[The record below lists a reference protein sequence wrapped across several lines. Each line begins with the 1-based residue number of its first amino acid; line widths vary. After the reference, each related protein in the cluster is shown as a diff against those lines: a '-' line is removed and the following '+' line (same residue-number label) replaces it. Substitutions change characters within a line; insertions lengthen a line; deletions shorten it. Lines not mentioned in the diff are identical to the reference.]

1 MSLDVSDL
9 PLLRREL
16 QLERRRVEL
25 LAENALDFYEP
36 HPKQE
41 LFHSNAEYRFRYAR
55 TGNRFGKSEMGAA
68 EDVAYALGFRPW
80 YSKTDPRRTVGIPS
94 FPTVGLIVT
103 TDWDKSREIF
113 TEDEKAKLVKYIPKT
128 AWGQI
133 RRNHSG
139 AIDYIQVRH
148 VTGKWSTIRVETEQ
162 SFKQNPKGCESSAWD
177 WVHIDEPI
185 PEAMWKAIVRG
196 FVDRGGRAWFTCTPI
211 TEPWIDAEFVP
222 DLESQSRADLGVI
235 ASSADSRW
243 MMTGEMDD
251 NPHLT
256 KENIELTLS
265 WYTPEER
272 EARRKGVPL
281 AYSGIIYKEFQWAL
295 HVRKDVPP
303 GWTDWQHPP
312 KDWTLRYAIDYHPRK
327 PNAVLFIA
335 TSPQEIHYVF
345 AELWTPSLV
354 SDFVAE
360 IKALCPEPTV
370 PALIDPL
377 ASTPNKVTD
386 LTFLDELTM
395 HGLPLIPA
403 TKDPHNGII
412 KVKELLHARQK
423 SGLPVIFFNAACTH
437 TLFEISRGYQWD
449 KETNKPLKQD
459 DDMMENFYR
468 LVLQGLTYVEPA
480 GVNDYVPIPAGDLPE
495 NVIDIREFDWNDTP
509 KKVSNSHRYR
519 R

>member
-1 MSLDVSDL
+1 MPELSDL

-16 QLERRRVEL
+16 QLENRRLEL
-25 LAENALDFYEP
+25 LSENALSFYEP
-36 HPKQE
+36 HTKQSW
-41 LFHSNAEYRFRYAR
+41 FHENANYRFRYAR

-68 EDVAYALGFRPW
+68 EDVAFALGYRPW
-80 YSKTDPRRTVGIPS
+80 YKEGDPRRTLGIPP
-94 FPTVGLIVT
+94 FPTKGLIVT
-103 TDWDKSREIF
+103 TDWDKSKEIF
-113 TEDEKAKLVKYIPKT
+113 TEDDKAKLVRYIPKT
-128 AWGQI
+128 AWGDT
-133 RRNHSG
+133 RKNHSG
-139 AIDYIQVRH
+139 AIELIQVKH
-148 VTGKWSTIRVETEQ
+148 ISGKWSTIRLDTVQ
-162 SFKQNPKGCESSAWD
+162 SFKQNPLGSESSSWD
-177 WVHIDEPI
+177 WCHIDEPI

-196 FVDRGGRAWFTCTPI
+196 FADRGGKAWFTCTPI
-211 TEPWIDAEFVP
+211 SEPWIDAQFVP

-235 ASSADSRW
+235 ATANSRW

-265 WYTPEER
+265 WYTDEEK

-295 HVRKDVPP
+295 HVRKDIPLGWKSWNVPP
-303 GWTDWQHPP
+303 SNYTI
-312 KDWTLRYAIDYHPRK
+312 RYAIDYHPRK

-335 TSPQEIHYVF
+335 TSPQDIHYVF
-345 AELWTPSLV
+345 AELWTPSLIGE
-354 SDFVAE
+354 FVAE

-386 LTFLDELTM
+386 MTFLDELTM
-395 HGLPLIPA
+395 HGLPLMPA

-412 KVKELLHARQK
+412 KVKELLHSRQK
-423 SGLPVIFFNAACTH
+423 NGLPCVFFNAECTH

-449 KETNKPLKQD
+449 KDTNKPLKQD
-459 DDMMENFYR
+459 DDMMENLYR

-480 GVNDYVPIPAGDLPE
+480 AYNDYVSLPPTDLPE
-495 NVIDIREFDWNDTP
+495 NVLDIREFDPWVEE
-509 KKVSNSHRYR
+509 KKVSNAHRYR
-519 R
+519 K